1 MIEVLYI
8 LFMKHQ
14 NPTILLLLLALT
26 LPAQSQICSLSTSSS
41 SDLLQSGFYSVHNRF
56 TNNPLNREHSY
67 SFTVNFPIPAGG
79 IQVAACK
86 DFVM

>member
-14 NPTILLLLLALT
+14 YPTILLLLLALT
-26 LPAQSQICSLSTSSS
+26 LPSQTQICSLSSSSS
-41 SDLLQSGFYSVHNRF
+41 SDLLQSGVYSVHNRF

-67 SFTVNFPIPAGG
+67 SFTVNFAVPAGG

-86 DFVM
+86 DYMM

>member
-14 NPTILLLLLALT
+14 YPTILLLLLALT
-26 LPAQSQICSLSTSSS
+26 LPSQSQICSLSSSS
-41 SDLLQSGFYSVHNRF
+41 SDLLQSGVYSVHNRF

-86 DFVM
+86 DIVM

>member
-14 NPTILLLLLALT
+14 YPTILLLLLALT
-26 LPAQSQICSLSTSSS
+26 LPSQSQICSLSSSS
-41 SDLLQSGFYSVHNRF
+41 SDLLQSGVYSVHNRF